1 MFVACKPK
9 APVKAA
15 HCKVILDTD
24 FAAQPLTEVFGD
36 FLFAYQQSG
45 EFIYLRKIYSH
56 VVFLFAVKCLC
67 ASLLN
72 ALYVQ

>member
-15 HCKVILDTD
+15 HCKVILDTE

-45 EFIYLRKIYSH
+45 ELKYLGSMHSH
-56 VVFLFAVKCLC
+56 VLC
-67 ASLLN
+67 FYL
-72 ALYVQ
+72 Q

>member
-15 HCKVILDTD
+15 HCKVILDTE

-45 EFIYLRKIYSH
+45 ELMH
-56 VVFLFAVKCLC
+56 VG
-67 ASLLN
+67 
-72 ALYVQ
+72 